1 MVDMAFHGKDFNFK
15 FLAYLPCQLLESL
28 LDMRNQ
34 EYLATVFGT
43 EYKMIVD
50 ERYCCF
56 CPEIFIFHDINITR

>member
-1 MVDMAFHGKDFNFK
+1 MHMVDMAFHGKDFNFE
-15 FLAYLPCQLLESL
+15 LIAYLPCQLLKSL

-50 ERYCCF
+50 
-56 CPEIFIFHDINITR
+56 